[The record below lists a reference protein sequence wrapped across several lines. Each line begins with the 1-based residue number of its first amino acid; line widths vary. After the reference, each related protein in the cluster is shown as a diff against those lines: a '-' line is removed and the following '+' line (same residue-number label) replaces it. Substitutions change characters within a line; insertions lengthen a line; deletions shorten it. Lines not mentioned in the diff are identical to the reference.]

1 VPSPQGFNHIALFYP
16 LNSSTPIFLTNGSW
30 EVAGNVESVDKEGR
44 VWFLSAGSGSAEGGG
59 GETFGTGRHL
69 QYVTIPSLEEVKKLE
84 SGKEDDRRKGMK
96 ITQMAP
102 SLVNASSPIAPA
114 VLRNTLSP
122 ALASSVSAQK
132 AREPSMEDLSLVSVL
147 SPSGRTTGTVEV
159 AGKEVKGNVSYYG
172 VDFSPEGGF
181 YLLSYEGPGV
191 PWQRIV
197 RVGDECE
204 CCPSLLEFLVVDFEI
219 AVFVLSSFEGMKM
232 MIRRRVALNFFL
244 LLRFAHFIC
253 SVSVV
258 VWVLIGFHI

>member
-84 SGKEDDRRKGMK
+84 NGKEDDRRKGMK

-114 VLRNTLSP
+114 LLRNTLSP

-204 CCPSLLEFLVVDFEI
+204 CCPSLREFLSVWISGSSPLSLYFEWLKI
-219 AVFVLSSFEGMKM
+219 T
-232 MIRRRVALNFFL
+232 IRRIVALNFFVL
-244 LLRFAHFIC
+244 LHSARLLFIS
-253 SVSVV
+253 SVPFLWSC
-258 VWVLIGFHI
+258 GC